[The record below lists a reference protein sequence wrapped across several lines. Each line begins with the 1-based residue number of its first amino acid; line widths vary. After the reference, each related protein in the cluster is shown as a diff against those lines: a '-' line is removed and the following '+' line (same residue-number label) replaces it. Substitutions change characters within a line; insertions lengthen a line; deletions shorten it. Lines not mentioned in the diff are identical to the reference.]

1 MSFQLRTFN
10 GLSALIKQTDH
21 YKHSREK
28 NSLLDK
34 VNWLVSYILDI
45 NQKNN
50 NDITNYVNISSKEL
64 KYNLGNKYL
73 DVINTLE
80 KEGLIVTNNKYSVN
94 RYTKSYGLTKKLV

>member
-1 MSFQLRTFN
+1 MRFQLRTFN

-50 NDITNYVNISSKEL
+50 NDITNYVNISSQKL

-94 RYTKSYGLTKKLV
+94 RYTKSYGLTKKLY